1 MNIKKKK
8 KEVILTKEK
17 LEKLE
22 DELEYLKTKKRPEMA
37 EKIKIARSF
46 GDLSENADY
55 DEAKN
60 EQGEVESRIMKIED
74 MIRNAKTIEV
84 VENSDIVGVG
94 NTVRLFDEEFEEEV
108 EYKIVGTAESNP
120 LEGYISNESP
130 VGEAI
135 IGHKVDDRVEVET
148 PNGKMYFVIKGIK

>member
-1 MNIKKKK
+1 MTEN
-8 KEVILTKEK
+8 KEVILSKEY

-22 DELEYLKTKKRPEMA
+22 DELEYLKTKRRPEIA

-60 EQGEVESRIMKIED
+60 EQAEVESRIAKVED

-84 VENSDIVGVG
+84 NENSDEVGVG
-94 NTVRLFDEEFEEEV
+94 NTVTVYDEEFDETID
-108 EYKIVGTAESNP
+108 YKIVGTAESDP
-120 LEGYISNESP
+120 VKGFISNESP
-130 VGEAI
+130 VGAALLGKKKDE
-135 IGHKVDDRVEVET
+135 RVEVIT
-148 PNGKMYFVIKGIK
+148 PNGKIYFTIKAIK

>member
-1 MNIKKKK
+1 MAEN
-8 KEVILTKEK
+8 KEVILSKEY

-22 DELEYLKTKKRPEMA
+22 DELEYLKTKRRPEIA

-60 EQGEVESRIMKIED
+60 EQGEIESRIAKVED

-84 VENSDIVGVG
+84 DLNSDEVGVG
-94 NTVRLFDEEFEEEV
+94 NTVTVHDEEFDETMD
-108 EYKIVGTAESNP
+108 YKIVGTAESDP
-120 LEGYISNESP
+120 VKGFISNESP
-130 VGEAI
+130 VGAALL
-135 IGHKVDDRVEVET
+135 GKKVKDRVEVTT
-148 PNGKMYFVIKGIK
+148 PNGKMYFTIKDIK

>member
-1 MNIKKKK
+1 MAEN
-8 KEVILTKEK
+8 KEVILSKEY

-22 DELEYLKTKKRPEMA
+22 DELEYLKTKRRPEIA

-60 EQGEVESRIMKIED
+60 EQGEVESRIAKVED

-84 VENSDIVGVG
+84 DENSDEVGVG
-94 NTVRLFDEEFEEEV
+94 NTVTVYDEEFDETMD
-108 EYKIVGTAESNP
+108 YKIVGTAESDP
-120 LEGYISNESP
+120 VKGFISNESP
-130 VGEAI
+130 VGAALL
-135 IGHKVDDRVEVET
+135 GKKVDDRVEVNT
-148 PNGKMYFVIKGIK
+148 PNGKMYFTVKGIK

>member
-1 MNIKKKK
+1 MTEN
-8 KEVILTKEK
+8 KEVILSKEY

-22 DELEYLKTKKRPEMA
+22 DELEYLKTKRRPEIA

-60 EQGEVESRIMKIED
+60 EQAEVEARIAKVED

-84 VENSDIVGVG
+84 NENSDEVGVG
-94 NTVRLFDEEFEEEV
+94 NTVTVYDEEFDETID
-108 EYKIVGTAESNP
+108 YKIVGTAESDP
-120 LEGYISNESP
+120 VKGFISNESP
-130 VGEAI
+130 VGAALLGKKKDE
-135 IGHKVDDRVEVET
+135 RVEVIT
-148 PNGKMYFVIKGIK
+148 PNGKIYFTIKAIK

>member
-1 MNIKKKK
+1 MTEN
-8 KEVILTKEK
+8 KEVILSKEY

-22 DELEYLKTKKRPEMA
+22 DELEYLKTKRRPEIA

-60 EQGEVESRIMKIED
+60 EQGEVESRIAKVED

-84 VENSDIVGVG
+84 DLNSDVVGVG
-94 NTVRLFDEEFEEEV
+94 NTVTVFDEEFDETLD
-108 EYKIVGTAESNP
+108 YKIVGTAESDP
-120 LEGYISNESP
+120 VKGFISNESP
-130 VGEAI
+130 VGAALL
-135 IGHKVDDRVEVET
+135 GKKVDDRVEVVT
-148 PNGKMYFVIKGIK
+148 PNGKMYFTVKAIN

>member
-1 MNIKKKK
+1 MAESKD
-8 KEVILTKEK
+8 VILSKEY

-22 DELEYLKTKKRPEMA
+22 DELEYLKTKRRPEIA

-60 EQGEVESRIMKIED
+60 EQGEIESRIAKVED

-84 VENSDIVGVG
+84 DVNSDEVGVG
-94 NTVRLFDEEFEEEV
+94 NTVTVYDEEFDETLD
-108 EYKIVGTAESNP
+108 YKIVGTAESDP
-120 LEGYISNESP
+120 VKGFISNESP
-130 VGEAI
+130 VGAALL
-135 IGHKVDDRVEVET
+135 GKKKDDRVEVNT
-148 PNGKMYFVIKGIK
+148 PNGKMYFTIKNIK

>member
-1 MNIKKKK
+1 MTES
-8 KEVILTKEK
+8 KEVILSKEY

-22 DELEYLKTKKRPEMA
+22 DELEYLKTKRRPEIA

-60 EQGEVESRIMKIED
+60 EQGEIESRIAKVED

-84 VENSDIVGVG
+84 DLDSDEVGVG
-94 NTVRLFDEEFEEEV
+94 NTVTVYDEEFEETID
-108 EYKIVGTAESNP
+108 YKIVGTAESDP
-120 LEGYISNESP
+120 VKGFISNESP
-130 VGEAI
+130 VGAAL
-135 IGHKVDDRVEVET
+135 IGKKKDDRVEVDT
-148 PNGKMYFVIKGIK
+148 PNGKLYFTIKDIK